1 MIEEIKICD
10 IPFDVTSLRQFF
22 RIDHFDFM
30 SLNYKG
36 FIELLNR
43 IKVEDQAFNFQLN
56 EIKKTIEIELI
67 KLFFKKL
74 SSLSEQFIFPTLQY
88 EDFKES
94 FDNRRYF
101 NEHEAYLIHR
111 ATPTMKIMKR
121 FNETHSNT

>member
-1 MIEEIKICD
+1 MNTIIPYYPNLYKQVIEEIKICD
-10 IPFDVTSLRQFF
+10 IPFDVTSLSQFF
-22 RIDHFDFM
+22 RIEHFDFM

-43 IKVEDQAFNFQLN
+43 IKVEDQEFNFQLN
-56 EIKKTIEIELI
+56 EIKKTIENEII

-94 FDNRRYF
+94 FENRRYF
-101 NEHEAYLIHR
+101 KN
-111 ATPTMKIMKR
+111 MKPI
-121 FNETHSNT
+121 